1 MTARSTS
8 SMQLIV
14 LVTQIF
20 IVRSSEVLTRT
31 YSREFFQKN
40 KINRANDA
48 SILSLFIKKLV
59 IKTRC
64 YKLSPYDKT
73 AWANLDWLGDWI
85 WSNKTYKL
93 ADDSLK
99 WLIFNF
105 ATVLMSAVHWSC
117 IWNIPL
123 SLTPL
128 SFIQEVHS
136 LSPRCCNAHSIT
148 LFPTVSIPI

>member
-31 YSREFFQKN
+31 YSREFFQK
-40 KINRANDA
+40 KNRANDA
-48 SILSLFIKKLV
+48 SLLSLFIKKLV

-73 AWANLDWLGDWI
+73 AWANLDWLGDCI
-85 WSNKTYKL
+85 WFNKTYKL

-105 ATVLMSAVHWSC
+105 ATVLMSAVHWSY
-117 IWNIPL
+117 IWNIQL

-136 LSPRCCNAHSIT
+136 LSSRCCNTHSIT
-148 LFPTVSIPI
+148 PFPTVSIPI